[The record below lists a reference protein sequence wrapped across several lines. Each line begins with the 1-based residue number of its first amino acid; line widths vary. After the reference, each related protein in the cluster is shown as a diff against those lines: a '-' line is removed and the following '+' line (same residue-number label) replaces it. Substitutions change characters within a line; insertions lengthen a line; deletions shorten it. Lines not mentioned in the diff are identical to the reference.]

1 MKIIVTGAT
10 GAFGAAIT
18 KYLHERGHEIIAVGR
33 MKEPPIELAELG
45 VYMSIDITEPFSLPA
60 ADVCIHAA
68 ALSDDKATPEQLY
81 APNVLGIK
89 HVLDAAKDCK
99 QFIFI
104 SSSSVYLP
112 DKEPLKE
119 GMAGKQN
126 NDQLSPYGRS
136 KLLSEEQIHEHF
148 KGESCFILRARAF
161 YGPGDVQILPRMMK
175 LVKNDVFNKPGELK
189 ISLSMT
195 HYLNMGRAIECCM
208 ESDKKGIN
216 TYNVAD
222 TEVYTMIDTLR
233 SLFTSIYGKQLK
245 EKKIPIV
252 LLKILAFFRI
262 GGFTPLLV
270 RALTKNMVL
279 DTQKI
284 EKELGYKGVVT
295 FHESLDEIQEWVE
308 CIGGP
313 EVLRTG
319 NKLLIW
325 KKCPERS

>member
-1 MKIIVTGAT
+1 MKIIITGAT
-10 GAFGAAIT
+10 GAFGAAIV
-18 KYLHERGHEIIAVGR
+18 KYLHAKGHEIIAVGR
-33 MKEPPIELAELG
+33 MKEPPSLLNELTEYLC
-45 VYMSIDITEPFSLPA
+45 VDITKPFTLPE

-68 ALSDDKATPEQLY
+68 ALSDDKATPEQLFP
-81 APNVLGIK
+81 PNVMGMK
-89 HVLDAAKDCK
+89 HVLDAAKECK
-99 QFIFI
+99 KFIFI

-112 DKEPLKE
+112 DKDPLTE
-119 GMAGKQN
+119 EMAGKQN
-126 NDQLSPYGRS
+126 NDHLSPYGRS
-136 KLLSEEQIHEHF
+136 KLMSEEQIHEHF
-148 KGESCFILRARAF
+148 TGESCFILRARAF

-175 LVKNDVFNKPGELK
+175 LVKNEVFNKPGELK

-195 HYLNMGRAIECCM
+195 HYANMGRAIECCM

-233 SLFTSIYGKQLK
+233 SFFTSIYGKPLK
-245 EKKIPIV
+245 EKKIPIA
-252 LLKILAFFRI
+252 LLKVLALFRI

-284 EKELGYKGVVT
+284 EKELGYKGVIT
-295 FHESLDEIQEWVE
+295 FHESLNDIHDWVE

-313 EVLRTG
+313 EVLKTG
-319 NKLLIW
+319 DKSLIW
-325 KKCPERS
+325 KKCP